1 MAHLIGTGRMNVSGG
16 AGTLTGPQ
24 ALAGRF
30 DLDDDGVDVVYL
42 ETDDGVLVKRA
53 DEVELQ

>member
-1 MAHLIGTGRMNVSGG
+1 MNRSGG
-16 AGTLTGPQ
+16 AGTLTVPQ
-24 ALAGRF
+24 TLAGRF

-42 ETDDGVLVKRA
+42 ATDDGVLMKRA

>member
-1 MAHLIGTGRMNVSGG
+1 MNVSGG
-16 AGTLTGPQ
+16 AGTLTVPQ